1 MRDRGRF
8 YEQEIDLG
16 TTSSLLRRG
25 SQETLDTVEGVAS
38 HAELFLREGV
48 LLHQTNF
55 TVAELDS
62 AMSKIAM
69 TRFGETFIYV
79 NVTIEHVQLVVS
91 LPL

>member
-25 SQETLDTVEGVAS
+25 SQETLDTVESVAS

-79 NVTIEHVQLVVS
+79 NVTIEDVQLVVS